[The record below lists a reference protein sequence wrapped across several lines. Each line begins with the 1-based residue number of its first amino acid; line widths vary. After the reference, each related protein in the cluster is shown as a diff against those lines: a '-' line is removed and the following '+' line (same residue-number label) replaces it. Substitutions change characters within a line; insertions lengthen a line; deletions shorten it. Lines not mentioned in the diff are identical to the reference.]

1 MHIYRILASALLVT
15 TFAMSADAQTAP
27 KAAASPSPVGLP
39 VLADYQIG
47 PDDVLT
53 ITFWREK
60 DLSTE
65 VVVRPDGKI
74 SLPLLNEM
82 PAAGLTPEQLRKQI
96 MEAANKFIEDPTASV
111 VVKAVNSR
119 KVFITGQVLKPG
131 MYSLPADMTVLQL
144 ISIAGGLQEYADQE
158 NISIVRMENDKQTAY
173 RFNYQDVLKRRNLKQ
188 NIELKPGDTVV
199 VP

>member
-1 MHIYRILASALLVT
+1 MFRNFVAPMLLVT
-15 TFAMSADAQTAP
+15 TIALSAPAQT
-27 KAAASPSPVGLP
+27 LP
-39 VLADYQIG
+39 PATPGQAGTGVSTPPDYVIG

-74 SLPLLNEM
+74 SLPLLNEIA
-82 PAAGLTPEQLRKQI
+82 AAGLTPDQLRKQI
-96 MEAANKFIEDPTASV
+96 TEAANEFVEDPTPSV
-111 VVKAVNSR
+111 VVKAINSR

-131 MYSLPADMTVLQL
+131 MYALPAQMTVLQL
-144 ISIAGGLQEYADQE
+144 ISIAGGLQEYADHV
-158 NISIVRMENDKQTAY
+158 NISIVRTENGRQMAY
-173 RFNYQDVLKRRNLKQ
+173 RFNYQDVLKRRNFKQ